1 VTSDGPMIG
10 RLRVSTWVISE
21 RRDTV
26 YNGSRRQSN
35 PLDERTSITVP
46 LATIDFRVTR
56 RFGLQ
61 GATTVPLIARTGV
74 VPRATG
80 SASFRD
86 EVRGLGDTVAGAWYR
101 AGSPS
106 RWSWTVNGGISIPT
120 GATRKP
126 RFREELEDG
135 SLVPLS
141 RLQRGSGTWDPI
153 VGAAAEHPVAGGR
166 WINSLSARIPVAAN
180 DDGLQTG
187 ASWEVA
193 SGWAH
198 TVRTSRIM
206 AYGRVDWLHRQQDA
220 FNGVPVLV
228 GGGNW
233 LYVSPGAAV
242 MIGKGIN
249 LQAEVKVPVYRRLA
263 NRQLDSRAVLQ
274 FGLSR
279 AF

>member
-1 VTSDGPMIG
+1 MIG

-26 YNGSRRQSN
+26 YDGSSRQWN
-35 PLDERTSITVP
+35 PLEERTSITVP
-46 LATIDFRVTR
+46 LITVDFRLTP

-74 VPRATG
+74 VQRPTG
-80 SASFRD
+80 PSSFRD
-86 EVRGLGDTVAGAWYR
+86 EVRGLGDTIVGAWYR
-101 AGSPS
+101 GGSPS
-106 RWSWTVNGGISIPT
+106 RWTWTLNGGLSIPT
-120 GATRKP
+120 GSTRAP
-126 RFREELEDG
+126 LFRDELENG

-153 VGAAAEHPVAGGR
+153 VGAAVAHPVAGGR
-166 WINSLSARIPVAAN
+166 WINSLTARVPIASN

-193 SGWAH
+193 SAWAH

-206 AYGRVDWLHRQQDA
+206 AYGRLDWLHRQQDS
-220 FNGVPVLV
+220 FNGIPVLV

-233 LYVSPGAAV
+233 FYLSPGAAV
-242 MIGKGIN
+242 MVGKGVN
-249 LQAEVKVPVYRRLA
+249 LQAEVKIPVHRRLA
-263 NRQLDSRAVLQ
+263 NRQLDSRAIFQ